1 MVDFLEGVTFT
12 FILDLTL
19 VPFALG
25 DAFVGAT
32 VGSSVGS
39 AVGASVARDAPTAH
53 AAGAPVVVEP
63 VTVTPS
69 MTS

>member
-1 MVDFLEGVTFT
+1 MEGVVDFLEGVTFT

-25 DAFVGAT
+25 VAFVGAT
-32 VGSSVGS
+32 VG
-39 AVGASVARDAPTAH
+39 AIVGASVTRDAPTTH